1 MWVLWPSF
9 IAAGL
14 GVGIIFTL
22 ADPTELVIL
31 GQLLHASR
39 TAVYT
44 LGFFILWAI
53 CTVASALSCFLQA
66 TSHAYADAHKG
77 SPALYDSKDDKPK
90 Y

>member
-14 GVGIIFTL
+14 RVGIIFTL

>member
-14 GVGIIFTL
+14 GVGMIFTL
-22 ADPTELVIL
+22 VDPTELVIL

-66 TSHAYADAHKG
+66 TSHAYTDAHKG
-77 SPALYDSKDDKPK
+77 SPALYDSKDDEPK